1 MILSARLSARMVC
14 RFLTM
19 SGSKLLWRSWGVV
32 TSKVPTPVL
41 SVLLPLPLRLFP
53 LERSLSSR
61 WASISTSKALSRKFF
76 SNGAK
81 APSFPNRLL
90 PVVNCSRAFFSM
102 LSNSSCVI
110 ISPFEYEYKIIQTEF
125 RLHPPENE
133 LNELVDVVY
142 KDLHIES
149 NDKYIEGL
157 NKHLDIQFKYNF
169 IKDLTTDE
177 KVFTREG
184 LDTISVI
191 PDCFEPDLYN
201 CTDRDILG
209 NHELSISKRRAN
221 SVKIIPGPLGFK
233 FIDANYDDKKGLTFK
248 EKNENKTFVS

>member
-125 RLHPPENE
+125 RLHP
-133 LNELVDVVY
+133 
-142 KDLHIES
+142 HI
-149 NDKYIEGL
+149 
-157 NKHLDIQFKYNF
+157 LDNRFA
-169 IKDLTTDE
+169 
-177 KVFTREG
+177 KVE
-184 LDTISVI
+184 
-191 PDCFEPDLYN
+191 
-201 CTDRDILG
+201 
-209 NHELSISKRRAN
+209 ISK
-221 SVKIIPGPLGFK
+221 
-233 FIDANYDDKKGLTFK
+233 
-248 EKNENKTFVS
+248 EEHEQQ